1 MSAIRED
8 LVVSAVT
15 FLLDPKAAESHLAQ
29 RIQFLESK
37 GLTEDE
43 IHEAL
48 RRARNPATP
57 QQTITTPSSNV
68 SAPSSATAAAYSV
81 PPRPAYYPGQPLQPP
96 PLPQRDWK
104 DYFVMAT
111 ASVGVTYGLYV
122 LAKRYVVPLILPPTP
137 AALEADKEAVSAE
150 FARAEELLQ
159 QLQSETEALKEA
171 EKRRVESVDQAVE
184 ELHKVI
190 EEANTQLESRE
201 REMRQLQA
209 EIENVRDELPKYLDR
224 TAEGHKQDLFDIQA
238 EIKSLKQI
246 LSNRLRSP
254 VNPPVVGSSL
264 GKEQANGSSVSIP
277 PTPASTLKPPSRA
290 SIPAWQL
297 AAASKFK
304 APEASNEEVNS
315 SSASSEVSSA
325 TAAKSNS
332 DTAQGDTATA

>member
-122 LAKRYVVPLILPPTP
+122 LAKRYLVPLILPPTP
-137 AALEADKEAVSAE
+137 AALEADKAAVSAE

-209 EIENVRDELPKYLDR
+209 EIENVRDELPKYLER

-315 SSASSEVSSA
+315 SGASSEVSSA

>member
-8 LVVSAVT
+8 LVGSAVT
-15 FLLDPKAAESHLAQ
+15 FLLDPKATESPLAQ

-48 RRARNPATP
+48 RRARNPTTQQQATP
-57 QQTITTPSSNV
+57 THSSNV
-68 SAPSSATAAAYSV
+68 SAPSSATSV
-81 PPRPAYYPGQPLQPP
+81 PPRPAYYPGQVLQPP

-111 ASVGVTYGLYV
+111 ASVGISYGLYV
-122 LAKRYVVPLILPPTP
+122 LAKRYVMPLILPPTP

-150 FARAEELLQ
+150 FARAEQLLQ
-159 QLQSETEALKEA
+159 QLQEETEALKEA
-171 EKRRVESVDQAVE
+171 EKRRVESVDEAVE

-190 EEANTQLESRE
+190 EEANAQLESRE

-209 EIENVRDELPKYLDR
+209 EIENVRNELPKYLER

-238 EIKSLKQI
+238 EVRSLKQI
-246 LSNRLRSP
+246 LTNRLRSP
-254 VNPPVVGSSL
+254 VNPPAIGSGSSA
-264 GKEQANGSSVSIP
+264 EQPNGSSASMP

-297 AAASKFK
+297 AAANKFK
-304 APEASNEEVNS
+304 TVEPSNEETKTS
-315 SSASSEVSSA
+315 STTSGDIPSTSAAQTMSDATEGENNASA
-325 TAAKSNS
+325 
-332 DTAQGDTATA
+332 

>member
-57 QQTITTPSSNV
+57 QQSITTPSSNV

-122 LAKRYVVPLILPPTP
+122 LAKRYVMPLILPPTP

-159 QLQSETEALKEA
+159 KLQSETEALKEA
-171 EKRRVESVDQAVE
+171 EKRRVESVDEAVE

-209 EIENVRDELPKYLDR
+209 EIENIRNELPKYLDR

-254 VNPPVVGSSL
+254 VNAPTVGSSL
-264 GKEQANGSSVSIP
+264 GAEQANGSSVSIP

-304 APEASNEEVNS
+304 APEPSNEDANS
-315 SSASSEVSSA
+315 SSGSSEVSSA
-325 TAAKSNS
+325 TAAKSDS
-332 DTAQGDTATA
+332 GIAQGENATA

>member
-1 MSAIRED
+1 MLTIRED
-8 LVVSAVT
+8 LVASAVT
-15 FLLDPKAAESHLAQ
+15 FLLDPKAAESPLAQ
-29 RIQFLESK
+29 RIQFLEAK

-48 RRARNPATP
+48 RRARSPATP
-57 QQTITTPSSNV
+57 QQTATGPS
-68 SAPSSATAAAYSV
+68 PSSAPPSQAVAASSYA
-81 PPRPAYYPGQPLQPP
+81 PPRPAYYPGQLLQPP
-96 PLPQRDWK
+96 PLPQQDWK

-111 ASVGVTYGLYV
+111 MSVGVTYGLYV
-122 LAKRYVVPLILPPTP
+122 LAKRYVMPMILPPTP
-137 AALEADKEAVSAE
+137 PALEADKAAVSAE
-150 FARAEELLQ
+150 FAHAEQLLQ

-171 EKRRVESVDQAVE
+171 EKKRVESVDEAVE

-190 EEANTQLESRE
+190 EDAKSQLESRE

-209 EIENVRDELPKYLDR
+209 EIENVRNELPKYLDR

-254 VNPPVVGSSL
+254 VNPPAVGSSS
-264 GKEQANGSSVSIP
+264 GTDQANGSPPSIP

-297 AAASKFK
+297 AAANKFK
-304 APEASNEEVNS
+304 PSQQSNEEAHDGSTSTEATFTAGAETKSDATEGDN
-315 SSASSEVSSA
+315 A
-325 TAAKSNS
+325 TA
-332 DTAQGDTATA
+332 

>member
-15 FLLDPKAAESHLAQ
+15 FLQDPKAAESPLAQ

-48 RRARNPATP
+48 RRARNTTA
-57 QQTITTPSSNV
+57 QQQAVPTQSSNV
-68 SAPSSATAAAYSV
+68 SAPSSASPV
-81 PPRPAYYPGQPLQPP
+81 PPRPAYYPGQVLQPP
-96 PLPQRDWK
+96 PVPQRDWK

-111 ASVGVTYGLYV
+111 ASVGITYGLYV
-122 LAKRYVVPLILPPTP
+122 LAKRYVMPLILPPTP

-150 FARAEELLQ
+150 FARAEQLLQ

-171 EKRRVESVDQAVE
+171 EKRRVESVDEAVE

-190 EEANTQLESRE
+190 EEANAQLESRE

-209 EIENVRDELPKYLDR
+209 EIENVRNELPKYLDR
-224 TAEGHKQDLFDIQA
+224 TAEAHKQDLFDIQA
-238 EIKSLKQI
+238 EVRSLKQI
-246 LSNRLRSP
+246 LTNRLRSP
-254 VNPPVVGSSL
+254 VNPPAVGS
-264 GKEQANGSSVSIP
+264 GPTTGAEQANGSSASIP
-277 PTPASTLKPPSRA
+277 ATPASTLKPPSRA

-304 APEASNEEVNS
+304 TPEPSNEETNGNS
-315 SSASSEVSSA
+315 TTSGDVSSTSAAPAKPDATEGEKDA
-325 TAAKSNS
+325 TA
-332 DTAQGDTATA
+332 